1 MLCIQ
6 AAGRRR
12 ESREG
17 ERESEREREREREL
31 VSFHWSRSTHVCVGN
46 ARSLPGYH
54 ARDPR
59 SSLDLWFGNTNRQ
72 RERGVESTA

>member
-12 ESREG
+12 ESRE
-17 ERESEREREREREL
+17 SEREREL
-31 VSFHWSRSTHVCVGN
+31 VSFHWSRSVHVRVGN

-72 RERGVESTA
+72 RERSREHGLE